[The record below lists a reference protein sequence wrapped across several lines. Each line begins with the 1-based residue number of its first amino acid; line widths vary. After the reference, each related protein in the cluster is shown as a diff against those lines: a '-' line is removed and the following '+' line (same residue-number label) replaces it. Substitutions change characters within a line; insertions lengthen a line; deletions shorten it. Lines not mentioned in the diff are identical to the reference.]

1 MRKEILND
9 PEPQWYLVVEYNK
22 IDQNPEV
29 PIPYLR
35 VPANRA
41 AAEKSEDFPNLCAK
55 NQYVAADFWMI
66 KYQSDYDY
74 DDCTGCLV
82 IDPDGKIWKPLVYF
96 QRVYDLMTDLGLLQ
110 P

>member
-9 PEPQWYLVVEYNK
+9 PEPQWYLVVEHNK

-41 AAEKSEDFPNLCAK
+41 AAEKSEDFPNLWAE

-66 KYQSDYDY
+66 KYWSDYDF
-74 DDCTGCLV
+74 DDCTGCFV
-82 IDPDGKIWKPLVYF
+82 IDPNGEVWKPLACA
-96 QRVYDLMTDLGLLQ
+96 RHVYDSMTGVGLL
-110 P
+110 